1 MLHRP
6 VKVRLYTI
14 PGSHPGVAVQLML
27 KHKGIEFK
35 RTDLFPVVSRLVVR
49 GLRFPGPT
57 VPALKI
63 DGRRVQGS
71 REIARALERLQPEP
85 ALFPPDA
92 EKRAAVEEAERFG
105 EEELQHP
112 VRQIIW
118 WAFQRDSS
126 PLRSYSEGARLG
138 IPIGLAVR
146 TAAPIIALE
155 KRINEASDENVR
167 ADLAAFGGLLQ
178 RVDDLI
184 AAGTLDGE
192 ELNAADFQ
200 IGPSLR
206 LAMTMQDL
214 RPLIEARPAGRL
226 AARVQPEIA
235 GDFPP
240 VLPPAWLQPL
250 RGEPAA
256 A

>member
-1 MLHRP
+1 VTAR
-6 VKVRLYTI
+6 VYTI
-14 PGSHPGVAVQLML
+14 PGSHPGTAVQLML
-27 KHKGIEFK
+27 DHKGIPFK

-49 GLRFPGPT
+49 ALGFPGVT
-57 VPALKI
+57 VPAAKI

-71 REIARALERLQPEP
+71 REIARELERVRPEP
-85 ALFPPDA
+85 ALYPADPA
-92 EKRAAVEEAERFG
+92 LRAKVEEAERFG
-105 EEELQHP
+105 DEELQHP
-112 VRQIIW
+112 IRQIIW

-138 IPIGLAVR
+138 IPIGIAVR

-155 KRINEASDENVR
+155 KRINEATDENVR
-167 ADLAAFGGLLQ
+167 ADLAKLGGLVQ

-184 AAGTLDGE
+184 AEGVLDGE
-192 ELNAADFQ
+192 QLNAADFQ

-214 RPLIEARPAGRL
+214 RPLIESRPAGRL
-226 AARVQPEIA
+226 AVRVQPQIA

-250 RGEPAA
+250 RSAPATA
-256 A
+256 